1 MATPKIQIAPELVAE
16 GKRLYETTMTTIAD
30 IAALMGVSRRTLE
43 NRIVEWNWKRRRQPS
58 GAIDIFH
65 AVSGAAAAVA
75 TAETPPPDAAIAA
88 PALAQQRAA
97 LAVRIQNV
105 VEREMAV
112 VERVVNLAGA
122 AWRRWQGFWGGSEGE
137 ARLALNLPPVTLS
150 ANPAEN
156 LPMDVLDAVASRYSC
171 RAFLPTPVPEA
182 TVRDILAAAARAPSG
197 GNVQPWR
204 VHALAG
210 AKLEQ
215 LKARVRARPEL
226 LPRGEGAEYD
236 IYPRDLK
243 EPYETRRRQ
252 VGAALYQSIGVTRAD
267 RAGRYRQYARN
278 FEFFGAPVGLL
289 LSIDRTMGPPQWS
302 DLGGYIQ
309 TVMLLARGYGLHT
322 CGQEAWTHWH
332 QTVYSLLDI
341 PPNYI
346 LFCGLALGH
355 ADPDAAINKWRAP
368 REPLDAFASFEGFQS

>member
-1 MATPKIQIAPELVAE
+1 
-16 GKRLYETTMTTIAD
+16 
-30 IAALMGVSRRTLE
+30 
-43 NRIVEWNWKRRRQPS
+43 
-58 GAIDIFH
+58 
-65 AVSGAAAAVA
+65 
-75 TAETPPPDAAIAA
+75 
-88 PALAQQRAA
+88 
-97 LAVRIQNV
+97 
-105 VEREMAV
+105 
-112 VERVVNLAGA
+112 
-122 AWRRWQGFWGGSEGE
+122 
-137 ARLALNLPPVTLS
+137 
-150 ANPAEN
+150 
-156 LPMDVLDAVASRYSC
+156 MDVLDAVASRYSC

-210 AKLEQ
+210 KKLEQ
-215 LKARVRARPEL
+215 LKACVRARPEL

-289 LSIDRTMGPPQWS
+289 LSIDRSMGPPQWS

-309 TVMLLARGYGLHT
+309 TVMLLARAHGLHT

-332 QTVYSLLDI
+332 KTVYSFLDL
-341 PPNYI
+341 PPDFI

-355 ADPDAAINKWRAP
+355 ADPDAAINQWRAP
-368 REPLDAFASFEGFQS
+368 REPLDAFASFEGFEG